1 MKPTI
6 VEPSAERT
14 EEDEMRTSVSPTT
27 ITERERKQVERA
39 NATAATPVVFIHG
52 LWLLPS
58 SWEPWAALFEQAGYV
73 ALTPSWPD
81 DPETVEAARANPE
94 ILAKK
99 TLRQVADHTAEIITA
114 LKKKPAVLGHSTG
127 GLLAEMLAGRGLS
140 AATVAIDPGVFR
152 GVLPLPPSVLKG
164 VGPFLVNPLTRGRAI
179 TLTLDQFKY
188 GWANALGEK
197 EAKEL
202 YQTFHVAGSGISLV
216 QMGNANLNPWTE
228 AKVDTKNPDRG
239 PLLIIDGE
247 KDHTVPWAIANAA
260 YNRQRRNPG
269 VTEIVKIPNRG
280 HSLTIDHGWRE
291 VAETALNFVK
301 RFA

>member
-228 AKVDTKNPDRG
+228 AKVDTKNPVRG